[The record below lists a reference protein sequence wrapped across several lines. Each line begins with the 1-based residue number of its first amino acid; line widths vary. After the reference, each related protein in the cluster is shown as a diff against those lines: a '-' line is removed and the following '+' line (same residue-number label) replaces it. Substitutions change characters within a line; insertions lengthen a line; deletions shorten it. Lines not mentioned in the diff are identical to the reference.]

1 MAITKLSITGNT
13 TAVGISSTPIVVSL
27 GNTAE
32 ATTVTPSG
40 NITATNAQ
48 TALEQLDTIKAQAS
62 GGTLTNPSIS
72 GNVSIS
78 GNASITGD
86 ITGSSLNLGDTTLSD
101 YKFGTW
107 TPTNSDITFT
117 TDSAKYIRI
126 GNLIIASIILSGV
139 DCSNAPNDNN
149 YFSFSG
155 LPYSSVASMTGT
167 LSLFNISNF
176 NYYEISPI
184 ATNAGKIEFSRGS
197 SINNIYNSHIDTE
210 ETNGSINATVIYLTS

>member
-40 NITATNAQ
+40 NITATSVQ

-72 GNVSIS
+72 GNVSVTGGIT
-78 GNASITGD
+78 ASSI
-86 ITGSSLNLGDTTLSD
+86 NLGDTTLSD
-101 YKFGTW
+101 YEFGTW

-117 TDSAKYIRI
+117 TSYAKYTRI
-126 GNLIIASIILSGV
+126 GNLVIASLDINSI
-139 DCSNAPNDNN
+139 DCSNVPADSNN
-149 YFSFSG
+149 FVIDG
-155 LPYSSVASMTGT
+155 LPYNSAIDLPGQLVKFNVTLLASETRIVPVATTGGDMA
-167 LSLFNISNF
+167 FF
-176 NYYEISPI
+176 Q
-184 ATNAGKIEFSRGS
+184 GGHHGS
-197 SINNIYNSHIDTE
+197 AIHNDDVNTEVTDGHIT
-210 ETNGSINATVIYLTS
+210 ATVMYMTS